1 MRIGQACQ
9 CIAQARGE
17 RVIVATMGAMFAL
30 DALGLSEARLSSVPL
45 MGGAASLGL
54 GLGLARPEVGVIVID
69 GDASLL
75 MQLGGLVSV
84 ADNAPR
90 RFLHFVVQNGTQFT
104 GASNL
109 EVPGGKDVDF
119 CAMARAAGYRHAF
132 RIDTVEALA
141 EALPSLLQQ
150 EGPAFVALLVEAEP
164 SQFGAERPQPELPD
178 RQFLRMGLEAE
189 QLASW
194 YAAKTGAARS

>member
-30 DALGLSEARLSSVPL
+30 DALGVTERRLSSVPL
-45 MGGAASLGL
+45 MGGAASLAL
-54 GLGLARPEVGVIVID
+54 GLSLARPDVRTIVID

-84 ADNAPR
+84 ADNRPR
-90 RFLHFVVQNGTQFT
+90 GFLHFVVQNGTQFT

-109 EVPGGKDVDF
+109 AVPGGHEVDF
-119 CAMARAAGYRHAF
+119 SGMARAAGYRSVHRF
-132 RIDTVEALA
+132 DTA
-141 EALPSLLQQ
+141 EALGRAMPELLKE
-150 EGPAFVALLVEAEP
+150 EGPTFVTLVVEP
-164 SQFGAERPQPELPD
+164 EVSQLGAEHPQPELPD
-178 RQFLRMGLEAE
+178 RQFMRMGMEAE
-189 QLASW
+189 QLAGW
-194 YAAKTGAARS
+194 YAANPDRATA